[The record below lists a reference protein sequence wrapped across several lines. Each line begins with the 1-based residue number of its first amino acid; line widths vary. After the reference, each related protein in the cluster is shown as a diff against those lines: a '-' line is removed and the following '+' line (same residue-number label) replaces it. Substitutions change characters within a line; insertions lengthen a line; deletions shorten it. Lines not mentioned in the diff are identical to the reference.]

1 MQLSKKLENFL
12 VILGVTFGCLSVII
26 TTYMFFKSLSYNK
39 NLKEKLLS
47 INKKLAK
54 INKNITFL
62 IEKKN
67 K

>member
-1 MQLSKKLENFL
+1 MQLSKKLEHFL
-12 VILGVTFGCLSVII
+12 VILGVTFGCLSVVI
-26 TTYMFFKSLSYNK
+26 TTYMFFQSLSYNK